1 MTDALNIAFFTD
13 TFLPA
18 TDGVVTSILG
28 FRKELERRGHN
39 VYIFASGNSNT
50 KRINAKDKNVFIMRG
65 MRFKK
70 YPQYSLAL
78 FPFIASRKLKNMN
91 IDVIHAQT
99 PFILG
104 MYSLFFARSNKIP
117 IVGSFHTMFTNKSV
131 IKEYTTNS
139 KILIKLLVKY
149 AWPYARFFYSRCDEV
164 IAPSGTIKNVLAK
177 HSINNTFT
185 VPNGIDLVRFNRKVD
200 GSRVREGLTGTSG
213 NKIVLYVG
221 RLSKEKRI
229 DTLLKAARLLK
240 DKKIKFV
247 IGGTGPAAS
256 LYQKMAHNMHL
267 NNVKFTGFISDDMLP
282 KYYAACDLFCLP
294 STFDTQGIVSIEAM
308 ACNKPVVGANYL
320 ALKELIKNGKN
331 GEKFTPLDPHSCARK
346 IEKVLNHIDSYKGML
361 GTAKQYSVEH
371 TTDLLL
377 DVYKKAIEDST
388 NSS

>member
-39 VYIFASGNSNT
+39 VYIFASGNAHT
-50 KRINAKDKNVFIMRG
+50 KRMTANDKNVIVLRG

-78 FPFIASRKLKNMN
+78 FPFLASLKLNNMN
-91 IDVIHAQT
+91 IDVLHAQT

-104 MYSLFFARSNKIP
+104 MYALFVARSNKLP
-117 IVGSFHTMFTNKSV
+117 IVGSFHTLFTNKSV
-131 IKEYTTNS
+131 IKEYTTDS
-139 KILIKLLVKY
+139 KLLVKLLVKY
-149 AWPYARFFYSRCDEV
+149 SWPYARFFYSRCDKV
-164 IAPSGTIKNVLAK
+164 IAPSGTIKDVLAK
-177 HSINNTFT
+177 HKINNTFT
-185 VPNGIDLVRFNRKVD
+185 VPNGIDLKRFNRKVD
-200 GSRVREGLTGTSG
+200 GSKVRESLIGTS
-213 NKIVLYVG
+213 NKKIVLSVG

-229 DTLLKAARLLK
+229 DTMLKAARLLK
-240 DKKIKFV
+240 DKNITFV

-256 LYQKMAHNMHL
+256 LYQRMAYNMHL
-267 NNVKFTGFISDDMLP
+267 NNVKFTGFISDEMLP

-308 ACNKPVVGANYL
+308 ACNKPVVAANYL
-320 ALKELIKNGKN
+320 ALKELVQNGKN
-331 GEKFTPLDPHSCARK
+331 GEKFIPLDAHSCAGK
-346 IEKVLNHIDSYKGML
+346 IDKVLNHIDSYKGML
-361 GTAKQYSVEH
+361 NTAKQYSVEH